1 MTVYNNYSHFLIFI
15 LWNVRCFFFFFL
27 IFKTY
32 FDSFLFVPPGGS
44 RASQMQEPFSHQAIK
59 ILIASLP
66 SASFPDL

>member
-15 LWNVRCFFFFFL
+15 LWNVRCFFFL

-32 FDSFLFVPPGGS
+32 SDSFLLVPPGGS
-44 RASQMQEPFSHQAIK
+44 RAPQMQEPFSHQAIK

-66 SASFPDL
+66 SASFPVL